1 MSILAIRMS
10 SRTHSAVAAAVVAAG
25 ILIPSQASADSAASQ
40 AAHERKALKADREC
54 EDIVFPDGTVAEC
67 PSVEASQTAAIAHA
81 KHVDVTCPPPTREQ
95 GHNHCVLD
103 ADVVLDEPLR
113 LDSFT
118 RLDCGGHKLVPK
130 TVGQVRIPASPGIP
144 AKSYAPSTPEVA
156 IVLAKA
162 YGVTVENCQIGSR
175 DPLAPF
181 DFGVV
186 VLGSKLPAEVAG
198 ENGAIHQ
205 LQNTVARN
213 TIAVRY
219 VGVLIGQSDNTA
231 VTDNQIVA
239 LIGARGVGI
248 DLFGDSDLN
257 HLEGNRVVAHATA
270 DATAV
275 VPLFPGTTPSPQ
287 KPRGIRLNLG
297 SARITNFC
305 MDGELLVQIPGRE
318 DAVTEGSSSRQEDN
332 VVEGNFVDF
341 GLTSLPFGIA
351 TAAGAVRPVI
361 TGNTIVG
368 AHQALHF
375 SGLAPGEAFG
385 IAGTCSFDPERACGT
400 NADCFLTACGD
411 TASKGTCVG
420 AKTRTDI
427 SMGAT
432 DPLVVGNT
440 VDGSSGK
447 VEIGVYVAIPAPHA
461 TIVQNTVRRASLAGI
476 RLNNQSLESTTVR
489 SNAFVENRF
498 GLVLAVMPNIEPTT
512 TGHFFGSSISLND
525 FVGSTRQAI
534 ATGVC
539 KALVTTSCETNADC
553 GTSGPCLTNTMP
565 FPAELSVDGQ
575 GNYWGRAC
583 SDSEG
588 FRGADEPDALGGRD
602 TSAPN
607 VVDSHPY
614 GVSVAGGVDDT
625 TLTCH

>member
-1 MSILAIRMS
+1 MRSILAIRVLF
-10 SRTHSAVAAAVVAAG
+10 RTHYALAAAAVAAG
-25 ILIPSQASADSAASQ
+25 ILIPSKASADSAASKV
-40 AAHERKALKADREC
+40 AHERKALKADREC

-81 KHVDVTCPPPTREQ
+81 KHVDVTCPPPTREH
-95 GHNHCVLD
+95 GTRHCVLD

-130 TVGQVRIPASPGIP
+130 TVGQVRSGS
-144 AKSYAPSTPEVA
+144 KTYVPSTPEVA

-162 YGVTVENCQIGSR
+162 HGVTVENCQIGSL
-175 DPLAPF
+175 DPLLPF
-181 DFGVV
+181 DFGVI
-186 VLGSKLPAEVAG
+186 VLGSKLPSEVAG
-198 ENGAIHQ
+198 DDGAIHL
-205 LQNTVARN
+205 LQNTVAGN

-219 VGVLIGQSDNTA
+219 VGVLIGESDDTA

-248 DLFGDSDLN
+248 DLLGDSDLN
-257 HLEGNRVVAHATA
+257 HLRGNTVVAHATA

-275 VPLFPGTTPSPQ
+275 VPLFPGTTPTPQ

-297 SARITNFC
+297 SSRITNFC
-305 MDGELLVQIPGRE
+305 LDGEVVFQIPGRE
-318 DAVTEGSSSRQEDN
+318 AAVTEGSSARQEDN
-332 VVEGNFVDF
+332 VVEENFVDF

-361 TGNTIVG
+361 SGNTIVG

-385 IAGTCSFDPERACGT
+385 VAGTCSLDPERACGT
-400 NADCFLTACGD
+400 NADCFLTATACGD
-411 TASKGTCVG
+411 TVSKGACVG
-420 AKTRTDI
+420 AKTLTNI

-447 VEIGVYVAIPAPHA
+447 VEIGMYVAIPAPHA
-461 TIVQNTVRRASLAGI
+461 TIVENTVRRASLAGI

-489 SNAFVENRF
+489 SNAFIENRF

-539 KALVTTSCETNADC
+539 KNLVTTSCETNADC
-553 GTSGPCLTNTMP
+553 GTSGPCLTNTMT

-583 SDSEG
+583 SDSDG

-614 GVSVAGGVDDT
+614 GVSVAGGVGDT

>member
-1 MSILAIRMS
+1 MRSILAILVLF
-10 SRTHSAVAAAVVAAG
+10 RTHHALAAAVAVAG
-25 ILIPSQASADSAASQ
+25 ILIPSNAFADSAASE
-40 AAHERKALKADREC
+40 AAHARKADRDC
-54 EDIVFPDGTVAEC
+54 EDIVFPDGSVAEC

-81 KHVDVTCPPPTREQ
+81 KHVDVTCPPPTRQ
-95 GHNHCVLD
+95 DGKRHCVLD
-103 ADVVLDEPLR
+103 EDVVLDEPLK
-113 LDSFT
+113 LESFT
-118 RLDCGGHKLVPK
+118 RLDCGGHKLVPQ
-130 TVGQVRIPASPGIP
+130 TVGQVRIPGR
-144 AKSYAPSTPEVA
+144 SYVPSTPEVA

-162 YGVTVENCQIGSR
+162 YGVTVENCQIGSL
-175 DPLAPF
+175 DPLLPF

-186 VLGSKLPAEVAG
+186 VLGSKLPSEVGGAK
-198 ENGAIHQ
+198 GAIHK
-205 LQNTVARN
+205 LRNTVASN

-231 VTDNQIVA
+231 VTDNQITA

-318 DAVTEGSSSRQEDN
+318 DAVAEGSSSRQEDN

-341 GLTSLPFGIA
+341 GLTSLPYGIA

-361 TGNTIVG
+361 KGNTIVG

-385 IAGTCSFDPERACGT
+385 VAGTCSDDPERACGT
-400 NADCFLTACGD
+400 DADCFLAACGD

-420 AKTRTDI
+420 AKTMTTI

-447 VEIGVYVAIPAPHA
+447 VEIGMYVAIPAPHA
-461 TIVQNTVRRASLAGI
+461 TIVHNTVRRASLAGI

-489 SNAFVENRF
+489 SNAFIENRF

-512 TGHFFGSSISLND
+512 TGHSFGSSISRND

-539 KALVTTSCETNADC
+539 KAPVTTSCETDADC
-553 GTSGPCLTNTMP
+553 GGTIDSCLTNTMP
-565 FPAELSVDGQ
+565 FPAELSVDGR

-583 SDSEG
+583 SDSDG

-614 GVSVAGGVDDT
+614 GVFVASGVKNKT
-625 TLTCH
+625 HTCP

>member
-1 MSILAIRMS
+1 MRSILAIRVLF
-10 SRTHSAVAAAVVAAG
+10 RTHHALAAAAVAAGV
-25 ILIPSQASADSAASQ
+25 LIPSTASADSAASR
-40 AAHERKALKADREC
+40 AAHEGKALKADREC
-54 EDIVFPDGTVAEC
+54 EDIAFSDGTVAEC

-81 KHVDVTCPPPTREQ
+81 KHVDVTCPPPTREH
-95 GHNHCVLD
+95 GHGRCVLD
-103 ADVVLDEPLR
+103 ADVVLDEPLK
-113 LDSFT
+113 LESFT
-118 RLDCGGHKLVPK
+118 RLDCRGHKLVPQA
-130 TVGQVRIPASPGIP
+130 VGQVRIPGR
-144 AKSYAPSTPEVA
+144 SYVPSTPEVA
-156 IVLAKA
+156 IVVAKA
-162 YGVTVENCQIGSR
+162 YGVTVENCQIGSL
-175 DPLAPF
+175 DPLLPF

-198 ENGAIHQ
+198 EHGAIHQ
-205 LQNTVARN
+205 LQNTIASN

-231 VTDNQIVA
+231 VTDNEITA

-257 HLEGNRVVAHATA
+257 QLKGNRVVAHATA

-318 DAVTEGSSSRQEDN
+318 DAVTEGSSARQEDN
-332 VVEGNFVDF
+332 VVKGNFVDF
-341 GLTSLPFGIA
+341 GLTSLPYGIA

-361 TGNTIVG
+361 KGNTIVG

-385 IAGTCSFDPERACGT
+385 VAGACSLDPERACGT
-400 NADCFLTACGD
+400 DADCFLAACGD

-420 AKTRTDI
+420 AKTLTNI

-432 DPLVVGNT
+432 APLVIGNT
-440 VDGSSGK
+440 VDGTSGK
-447 VEIGVYVAIPAPHA
+447 VEIGMYVAIPAPHA
-461 TIVQNTVRRASLAGI
+461 TIVRNTVRRASLAGI

-489 SNAFVENRF
+489 RNAFIENRF
-498 GLVLAVMPNIEPTT
+498 GLVLAVMPNIEPIT

-539 KALVTTSCETNADC
+539 KALVTTSCETDADC
-553 GTSGPCLTNTMP
+553 GTSGPCLTDTMP
-565 FPAELSVDGQ
+565 FPAELSVDGH

-583 SDSEG
+583 SDSDG
-588 FRGADEPDALGGRD
+588 FRGADEPDALGGQD

-614 GVSVAGGVDDT
+614 GVFGASRVKNKR
-625 TLTCH
+625 LTCQ

>member
-1 MSILAIRMS
+1 VKSILRALF
-10 SRTHSAVAAAVVAAG
+10 RTHALAAAAVAAGLLLA
-25 ILIPSQASADSAASQ
+25 SNASADSAASE
-40 AAHERKALKADREC
+40 AAHARKALKADRDC

-67 PSVEASQTAAIAHA
+67 PSVEASQTAVIAHA
-81 KHVDVTCPPPTREQ
+81 KHVDATCPPPTHEE
-95 GHNHCVLD
+95 GHNRCVLD
-103 ADVVLDEPLR
+103 KDIDLDEPLK
-113 LDSFT
+113 LESFT
-118 RLDCGGHKLVPK
+118 RLDCGGHRLLPHA
-130 TVGQVRIPASPGIP
+130 VGQVRTPGSPGVP
-144 AKSYAPSTPEVA
+144 ATPHVPSTPEVA
-156 IVLAKA
+156 IVLANA
-162 YGVTVENCQIGSR
+162 YGVTVENCEIGSL
-175 DPLAPF
+175 DPLLPF

-198 ENGAIHQ
+198 DNVAVRW
-205 LQNTVARN
+205 LQNTVASN

-231 VTDNQIVA
+231 VTDNQITA

-248 DLFGDSDLN
+248 DLLGDSDLN
-257 HLEGNRVVAHATA
+257 HSQGNSVVAHGTA
-270 DATAV
+270 DATAI
-275 VPLFPGTTPSPQ
+275 VPLFPGTAQSPQ
-287 KPRGIRLNLG
+287 KPRGIRQNLG

-318 DAVTEGSSSRQEDN
+318 DAVNEGSSARQEDN

-351 TAAGAVRPVI
+351 TAAGAVRPLI

-375 SGLAPGEAFG
+375 SGLAPGEPFG
-385 IAGTCSFDPERACGT
+385 VAGTCSDDPERACGSDE
-400 NADCFLTACGD
+400 DCFLTACGD
-411 TASKGTCVG
+411 TATKGSCVG
-420 AKTRTDI
+420 AKTRIDI

-447 VEIGVYVAIPAPHA
+447 VQIGMYVAIPAPHA
-461 TIVQNTVRRASLAGI
+461 TIVHNTVRRASLAGI
-476 RLNNQSLESTTVR
+476 RLNNQSLEATTVT
-489 SNAFVENRF
+489 SNAFIENRF
-498 GLVLAVMPNIEPTT
+498 GLALVVMPGIEPSTR
-512 TGHFFGSSISLND
+512 GDSFGSTISLND

-539 KALVTTSCETNADC
+539 KALVTTSCETTADC
-553 GTSGPCLTNTMP
+553 GGTSGPCLTHTMP
-565 FPAELSVDGQ
+565 FPAELSVQGQ

-583 SDSEG
+583 SDSDG
-588 FRGADEPDALGGRD
+588 FRAADEPDALGGRD

-607 VVDSHPY
+607 VADSHPY
-614 GVSVAGGVDDT
+614 GVSVAGGVDGT
-625 TLTCH
+625 TLTCR